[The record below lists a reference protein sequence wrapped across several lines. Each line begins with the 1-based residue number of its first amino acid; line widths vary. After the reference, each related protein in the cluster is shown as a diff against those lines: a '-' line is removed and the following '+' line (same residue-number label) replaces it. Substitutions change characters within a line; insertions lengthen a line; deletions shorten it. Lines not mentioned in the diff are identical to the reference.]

1 MKKILKFLDNFE
13 ENAIT
18 VLLPLMV
25 IIIFMATFFR
35 FTKIMI
41 IPWSEEAARYMM
53 IWIVFL
59 GIGVGAKNNTHFTV
73 DNFVNALPKS
83 TNKVTFILRTLIIL
97 GFCGLMTYISG
108 GLVSKLYK
116 MGQVTPAMQIPTWV
130 IYSAVPVGLTLMF
143 VRTLQY
149 CIRKLRKEKVEGVE

>member
-18 VLLPLMV
+18 VLLPCMV
-25 IIIFMATFFR
+25 IIIFIATFFR

-59 GIGVGAKNNTHFTV
+59 GIGVGAKNNAHFTV
-73 DNFVNALPKS
+73 DNFVNALPES
-83 TNKVTFILRTLIIL
+83 TKKYTFMLRTLIIL
-97 GFCGLMTYISG
+97 GFCGFMTYVSV
-108 GLVSKLYK
+108 GLVSKLLK
-116 MGQVTPAMQIPTWV
+116 MGQVTPAMQLPTWIV
-130 IYSAVPVGLTLMF
+130 YSAMPVGLTLML

-149 CIRKLRKEKVEGVE
+149 AIRKFVDENAQEVE